1 MKAFTF
7 CIISTFLLPAV
18 AEKVRRNSRIQSL
31 NQPNPLHG
39 INSPQAI
46 EGRLL
51 KLIDEVVDPKM
62 DPKSGDPKLDQKKDP
77 KKGAEGL
84 PPKGG
89 ENAAPGGLFG
99 AGGDKTDGLLSTNAL
114 QASSGSM
121 GGPGSVAKAAA
132 VVGGLVGLAA
142 YNF

>member
-39 INSPQAI
+39 IKSPQAI

-62 DPKSGDPKLDQKKDP
+62 DPKSDDPKLDQKDVA
-77 KKGAEGL
+77 KKGGAP

-99 AGGDKTDGLLSTNAL
+99 AGGAKADGLLSTNAL